1 MSVTLTWGSA
11 NAALADSINVYRA
24 TTPLD
29 VNNLPAALATG
40 VAGSATSYTDT
51 TAVRNT
57 LYYYAVGH
65 VRGGN
70 ELLSQ
75 VLAMGHY
82 PDTGPG
88 PQTLLRGDWNLGY
101 FGTVSP
107 VNMLLPSTLN
117 AQIPLPGTLTADGSV
132 TLWHKFIRK
141 GKVLFIPNYY
151 FASNVQPY
159 QLYNAGLLM
168 GTNDNGNF
176 PFALSASSM
185 NGYTAPAN
193 QYKLATVG
201 AYQFIVRTIKASDKP
216 STSYISLATDIFPSE
231 WTDLMGRL
239 GNTSLAASPQD
250 KWNDLAG
257 NAGWTNFWSQN
268 FTIASSMGLINGATN
283 QDVIATSVMSN
294 GYAQTYNWLPVLEL
308 ILT

>member
-11 NAALADSINVYRA
+11 NAALADSINIYRT
-24 TTPLD
+24 TTPPD
-29 VNNLPAALATG
+29 VNNLPAVLGTAT
-40 VAGSATSYTDT
+40 GSATSYTDT

-57 LYYYAVGH
+57 LYYYLVGH
-65 VRGGN
+65 VRAGI
-70 ELLSQ
+70 ELLSP
-75 VLAMGHY
+75 VLLMGHY

-101 FGTVSP
+101 FGTCTTVQ
-107 VNMLLPSTLN
+107 MFTPSTLN
-117 AQIPLPGTLTADGSV
+117 AQVPIPGTLTADG
-132 TLWHKFIRK
+132 TITAWHKFIRK

-151 FASNVQPY
+151 FTTTVQPY

-168 GTNDNGNF
+168 GTNDNGTF
-176 PFALSASSM
+176 PFTLNGGAM

-201 AYQFIVRTIKASDKP
+201 AYQFIVRTIRASDKP
-216 STSYISLATDIFPSE
+216 LTSYITGITDIFPSE
-231 WTDLMGRL
+231 YNDLIGRMGS
-239 GNTSLAASPQD
+239 TSLSGSPQD

-257 NAGWTNFWSQN
+257 AAGLSGWTQN
-268 FTIASSMGLINGATN
+268 FTANGVMASMTSSANLDVLAALTMGG
-283 QDVIATSVMSN
+283 
-294 GYAQTYNWLPVLEL
+294 GYAQTQPWLPVLEL

>member
-11 NAALADSINVYRA
+11 NAALADSINIYRS

-29 VNNLPAALATG
+29 VNNLPAALASI
-40 VAGSATSYTDT
+40 AGSATSYSDT

-57 LYYYAVGH
+57 LYYYVVGH
-65 VRGGN
+65 VRAGN

-75 VLAMGHY
+75 VLTMGHY

-101 FGTVSP
+101 FGTVSAASMF
-107 VNMLLPSTLN
+107 VPSTLN
-117 AQIPLPGTLTADGSV
+117 AQVPIPGTLPADNTV

-141 GKVLFIPNYY
+141 GKVLFVPNSQ
-151 FASNVQPY
+151 FSINATLI
-159 QLYNAGLLM
+159 QLYNAGILM

-176 PFALSASSM
+176 PFVASSGTIS
-185 NGYTAPAN
+185 GYTAPAN

-201 AYQFIVRTIKASDKP
+201 AYQFIVRSLKISDKP
-216 STSYISLATDIFPSE
+216 TTSYVSLATDIFPSE
-231 WTDLMGRL
+231 WNDLLSRMG
-239 GNTSLAASPQD
+239 GTSLAGSPQD
-250 KWNDLAG
+250 KWGDLAV
-257 NAGWTNFWSQN
+257 NSGWLSWTQN
-268 FTIASSMGLINGATN
+268 FTASNTGCYI
-283 QDVIATSVMSN
+283 
-294 GYAQTYNWLPVLEL
+294 YAQSSYDVSGTQVTTSANGWLPVLEL